1 MQFSRRTGLVLAV
14 SGLFCG
20 WGSTAFAAPTSA
32 TALDRFLDGL
42 STLRAEF
49 SQRVVDARGREVQN
63 VTGVLVVQRPG
74 RFRWEVRPEGA
85 TNPGGQLLVA
95 DGRNLWFFDR
105 DLEQVTVK
113 PAASALTATPA
124 MLLSGGA
131 DVRAAFRIE
140 PAGRSEGLDWVKV
153 VPVKADADF
162 RDARFGFAGNDLRRM
177 ELNDKLG
184 QKAALVFDRTQRNGP
199 IDPAEVAFT
208 PPPGADVIGTP
219 AP

>member
-1 MQFSRRTGLVLAV
+1 MQRIRRTCLAAVVGVLCTASV
-14 SGLFCG
+14 S
-20 WGSTAFAAPTSA
+20 AYAAPSGA

-85 TNPGGQLLVA
+85 TVPGGQLLVA

-113 PAASALTATPA
+113 PASSALTATPA

-140 PAGRSEGLDWVKV
+140 SSGSSDGLEWVKV
-153 VPVKADADF
+153 VPIKADADF
-162 RDARFGFAGNDLRRM
+162 REARFGFAGNDLRRM

-184 QKAALVFDRTQRNGP
+184 QKASLVFDRTQRNGK
-199 IDPAEVAFT
+199 IDPSEVAFT
-208 PPPGADVIGTP
+208 PPAGADVIGTP